1 MSAGG
6 MLEQQSWSV
15 AMNSAY
21 LKKCEAG
28 KAAVLKA
35 TGEFIGICLLPSSK
49 MPQSRHRGRRVSVI
63 TMGEVYVRAAADVVE
78 RKKVLAM
85 PDGGL
90 TCPKRGRR
98 RNGAIDMHGAMWL
111 TTTAKGE
118 MGRIVLRGGMR
129 AVPARKVSDVDE
141 N

>member
-1 MSAGG
+1 MRK
-6 MLEQQSWSV
+6 ESV
-15 AMNSAY
+15 
-21 LKKCEAG
+21 
-28 KAAVLKA
+28 
-35 TGEFIGICLLPSSK
+35 
-49 MPQSRHRGRRVSVI
+49 R
-63 TMGEVYVRAAADVVE
+63 E

-98 RNGAIDMHGAMWL
+98 RMHGAMWL